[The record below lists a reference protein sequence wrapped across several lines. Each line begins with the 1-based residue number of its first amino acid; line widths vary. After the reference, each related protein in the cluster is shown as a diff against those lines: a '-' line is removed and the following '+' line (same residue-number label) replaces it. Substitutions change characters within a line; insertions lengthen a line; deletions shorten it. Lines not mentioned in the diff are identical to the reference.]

1 MSRLVLMLCGLM
13 LTGLVFAAGVQSTT
27 PGMPKI
33 MVVDFEVRDVS
44 PIPDM
49 AQEVERTALIDSGI
63 RKALT
68 DNGYALMAPCDAL
81 KQASEQGVGYL
92 YDRPELAGKMGGECG
107 ADYVLMGQTWKPSFL
122 FVFPQVQ
129 LVDTREHLTRKQLVV
144 VSRALQLEAST
155 LDKNVTEAA
164 AKKLAVQIIDKIKSL
179 KKQ

>member
-1 MSRLVLMLCGLM
+1 MSRLVLMLSGLM

-27 PGMPKI
+27 PSMPKI
-33 MVVDFEVRDVS
+33 MIVDFELRDVS
-44 PIPDM
+44 PIPDV

-68 DNGYALMAPCDAL
+68 DNGYELMAPCDAL

-129 LVDTREHLTRKQLVV
+129 LVDTREHLTREQLVV
-144 VSRALQLEAST
+144 VSRVIQLEAST

-164 AKKLAVQIIDKIKSL
+164 AKKLAVQIIDKLKLL